1 MTVQDNNNKT
11 VLYADYSERNS
22 LSAKEAI
29 EPLGFADFV
38 SCDDR
43 EQTVELVNTLKPD
56 IVLVGLYLDGMR
68 GVSTIRAIRDS
79 ATVAN
84 HHGKDVIILLGAP
97 KLDRRTMRDAVEA
110 GIEGVFRQP
119 VDPARLRKII
129 TSVMENPRRFVL
141 KDEYFG
147 PARPEDMS
155 EEDLE
160 QEKRRRAVSASVTL
174 KPSAVRR
181 ANKTG
186 PSQQPK
192 KTGSKNNP
200 SSEAKLASLPDG
212 DLTSHKER
220 SIKAAIAAR
229 ELLKPDPVAK
239 KPKPPA
245 AKKAKPTAKPKPAVS
260 GADIPDAKEIPEAEQ
275 EPTAGI
281 EVAPQEQKKVPARVA
296 QEPAPK
302 IEPET
307 KIEVTPEIDPE
318 ELIAINLQEALID
331 HRLWVDTGGKE
342 GSVMSIDHADLRD
355 SDLEGV
361 DLSRCGLRFASFKN
375 ANCKQAVLRRC
386 DLTAADFVDS
396 NLESANLAA
405 SRLSGAR
412 FNSAILHNTVFLGSD
427 LSNANFNG
435 MQFVNCDF
443 SGTNLAGADFRDA
456 DLTSVRGLFAEQ
468 IQRARVNVNT
478 RLPSSLKLRE

>member
-1 MTVQDNNNKT
+1 MTVQDNKNKT
-11 VLYADYSERNS
+11 ILYADYSERNS

-29 EPLGFADFV
+29 EPLGFADFIT
-38 SCDDR
+38 CDDR
-43 EQTVELVNTLKPD
+43 DQTVDLVNTLKPD

-68 GVSTIRAIRDS
+68 GISTIRAIRDS
-79 ATVAN
+79 ATAVN

-97 KLDRRTMRDAVEA
+97 KLDRRAMRDAVEA

-129 TSVMENPRRFVL
+129 TSVLENPRRFVL
-141 KDEYFG
+141 KDDYFG
-147 PARPEDMS
+147 PARPEDIAT
-155 EEDLE
+155 EEGE
-160 QEKRRRAVSASVTL
+160 QTSSRRPVSASVTL
-174 KPSAVRR
+174 KPSVIKRGQVTR
-181 ANKTG
+181 
-186 PSQQPK
+186 PSALVSQGGQ
-192 KTGSKNNP
+192 TFD
-200 SSEAKLASLPDG
+200 EAELASVPED
-212 DLTSHKER
+212 DLAAHKER

-239 KPKPPA
+239 KPKPAASKKAKEKPTPPVSVADIPEAKEPA
-245 AKKAKPTAKPKPAVS
+245 KAELEPASAVEVPPKDQKPIPAVAKKAAAKS
-260 GADIPDAKEIPEAEQ
+260 EPEAETK
-275 EPTAGI
+275 P
-281 EVAPQEQKKVPARVA
+281 EVEQQDNTDQLV
-296 QEPAPK
+296 
-302 IEPET
+302 
-307 KIEVTPEIDPE
+307 EID
-318 ELIAINLQEALID
+318 LQEALVD